1 MTYDLPFIASPSKSS
16 TLQNWNTPVFTD
28 YEPFAI
34 FAGLFNYMV
43 SQKKPVHFCFCQNSV
58 KFPRLKLYAV
68 YTIST

>member
-1 MTYDLPFIASPSKSS
+1 MTYLLSQVLLRVQLYK
-16 TLQNWNTPVFTD
+16 TGTHRTVFTD

-43 SQKKPVHFCFCQNSV
+43 SQKKTVHFCFCQNSV